1 MQRLF
6 TALSLP
12 DIEAKK
18 LAALQPVEGGTVR
31 VVEAGQLHIT
41 LHFIG
46 QADTSALAGVL
57 EQVQARAFPLQIE
70 GLGKFSQAR
79 GACILWAGVQKN
91 EGLITLYRKMAAV
104 LSQGGYIDTS
114 IEYVPHITLARC
126 KNGTPED
133 VVDRF
138 LNQALPPLQPFT
150 VTKFGLYSSNLYKG
164 KPFYKCERAFSLD
177 LP

>member
-12 DIEAKK
+12 ETTAKK
-18 LAALQPVEGGTVR
+18 LAALQPSVGGPVR
-31 VVEAGQLHIT
+31 VVEGSQLHIT

-46 QADTSALAGVL
+46 QAETRELAGIL
-57 EQVQARAFPLQIE
+57 EQVQARAFSLQID
-70 GLGKFSQAR
+70 GVGKFSQTR

-91 EGLITLYRKMAAV
+91 EGLMTLYQKIAAV
-104 LSQGGYIDTS
+104 LSPGGYTDAS

-126 KNGTPED
+126 KNGTPGN
-133 VVDRF
+133 VIDRF
-138 LNQALPPLQPFT
+138 INQPLPPLEPFT
-150 VTKFGLYSSNLYKG
+150 VTKFGLYSSNLDKG
-164 KPFYKCERAFSLD
+164 KPFYKCERAFSLE